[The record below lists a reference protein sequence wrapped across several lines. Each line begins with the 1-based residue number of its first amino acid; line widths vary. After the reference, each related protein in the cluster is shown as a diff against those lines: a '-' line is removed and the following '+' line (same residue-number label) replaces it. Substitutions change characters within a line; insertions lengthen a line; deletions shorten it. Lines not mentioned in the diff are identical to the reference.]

1 MQPTLQPRKQLL
13 RSTLLSSNRGCRL
26 TAQLWLWLPRKL
38 QSHAWARA
46 PRHVMLQLAQVLGL
60 ALHVQHR
67 SFGGHPLSPP
77 RWAPLCSPLPLLV
90 HWGSRCQMVLLLLQA
105 VSRESHPPFSPFRRR
120 SLRKRSCH
128 ETTPTVSAALGRLA

>member
-1 MQPTLQPRKQLL
+1 MQPTLQPLKQLL
-13 RSTLLSSNRGCRL
+13 RSTLLSSNRGCRP
-26 TAQLWLWLPRKL
+26 TAQLWLWLPQKL

-60 ALHVQHR
+60 VLHVQRR

-90 HWGSRCQMVLLLLQA
+90 R
-105 VSRESHPPFSPFRRR
+105 
-120 SLRKRSCH
+120 
-128 ETTPTVSAALGRLA
+128 